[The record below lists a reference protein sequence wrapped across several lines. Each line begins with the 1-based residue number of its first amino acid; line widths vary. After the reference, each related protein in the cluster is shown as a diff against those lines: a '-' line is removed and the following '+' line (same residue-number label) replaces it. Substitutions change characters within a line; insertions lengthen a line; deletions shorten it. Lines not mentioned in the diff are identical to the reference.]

1 MNKYELEVDDL
12 NIHNT
17 LLEDKLN
24 NKEYLSSIIRLIK
37 NINDNEVICIDGEWG
52 VGKTFL
58 IKQFEYL
65 INNYKKYNEIGQFK
79 DFDEVKDDL
88 TNIIDNNLVFYYNAW
103 ENDDHDNTFDSIIYN
118 ILNAYPKFKDKVTSS
133 FNSEEFL
140 KEVLQLLTKIVSN
153 KLFNIDFNSENI
165 DKIKTFEDLSKEINT
180 KEEKKTII

>member
-88 TNIIDNNLVFYYNAW
+88 TNIIDNNLVFYYNA
-103 ENDDHDNTFDSIIYN
+103 
-118 ILNAYPKFKDKVTSS
+118 
-133 FNSEEFL
+133 
-140 KEVLQLLTKIVSN
+140 
-153 KLFNIDFNSENI
+153 
-165 DKIKTFEDLSKEINT
+165 
-180 KEEKKTII
+180 